1 MKLIIAEKP
10 SVSKN
15 IADALKIK
23 GRQHGYFEGNG
34 YIVTWAFGHLLQL
47 YDAKDYDNKMSTWKM
62 ENFPFIP
69 QVFKY
74 KVKSNPRDREKPD
87 TGAKKQLKIIQSLMR
102 RPDVDGIISACDYD
116 REGQVIGDSI
126 IYNLKTDK
134 TVYRLL
140 LNEWTPAEVM
150 NGLENIKLNT
160 ELRPL
165 QDAGVSRQ
173 WADWVIGINLTS
185 VATLKYQKGK
195 GKALNIGRVLL
206 PTLKIIYDRDKE
218 IEKFVPENYYKLQA
232 TFKTKDEQEYEGTYI
247 EGKEEKFKRKETLE
261 EIQQKLIDKSGIVSD
276 KQVQKKK
283 EYPPFL
289 FNLSNLQG
297 YITNKYK
304 GWTSDKVLKVAQSLY
319 EKKFI
324 TYPRTASVA
333 LEESLVGKTAKV
345 LETLTEDLPY
355 KDEVKFVKSKRIFD
369 NSKVES
375 HSAIV
380 PTYLKPKKLS
390 TDEEQ
395 VYQAIKNRF
404 IMQFMPV
411 AEYEETRIETKITG
425 ADLKGLFI
433 SKGKVQL
440 VEGWKKVEKVQSKD
454 TILPLVQVNDDVDLV
469 KHEITT
475 HVTKPPKQHTERTLL
490 RVMETCGKN
499 YDGEG
504 TDEESLNAILS
515 GFSIG
520 TPATRAETI
529 KKLKDVGYITTQNKN
544 LLCTELGRKLIETFP
559 IKDLFNL
566 EFTGRLEKSLN
577 DIEKRNF
584 TKDEFLQLIFDF
596 TTKAVETIK
605 NEKEVTINEVAS
617 QRKPNEIMGK
627 CPVCGH
633 AVIEGQKGFG
643 CSNWKNGCKFV
654 IWKNDKFLA
663 TMKKKPTKTMVKAL
677 LKNGIAPVK
686 GLTSKK
692 GNKFDA
698 NLRYEK
704 NADNEYFSWKM
715 EFENK

>member
-23 GRQHGYFEGNG
+23 GRQDGYFEGNG

-47 YDAKDYDNKMSTWKM
+47 YDAKDYDDKMSTWKM

-247 EGKEEKFKRKETLE
+247 EGKEEKFKSKETLE
-261 EIQQKLIDKSGIVSD
+261 EIQQKLIDKPGIVSD

-544 LLCTELGRKLIETFP
+544 LLCTDLGRKLIETFP

-577 DIEKRNF
+577 DIEKRSF

-605 NEKEVTINEVAS
+605 NEKEITINEVAS
-617 QRKPNEIMGK
+617 QRKPNEIIGK

-715 EFENK
+715 EFDK